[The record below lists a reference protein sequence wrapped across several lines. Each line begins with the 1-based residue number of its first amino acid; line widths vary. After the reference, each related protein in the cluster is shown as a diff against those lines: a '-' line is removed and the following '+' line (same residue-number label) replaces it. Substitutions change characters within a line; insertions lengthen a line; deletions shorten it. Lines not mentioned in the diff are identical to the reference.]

1 MTDIQR
7 RIVKHSVDD
16 VIRILENV
24 PVRRDMIP
32 EINAL
37 QAMNRASMAH
47 LSIERA
53 IKFLITEAGGSFLE
67 EHNLRDRYR
76 ELLQHDVASSEFLE
90 EAFEAAVHHF
100 RYNYNLTDLKHL
112 KNLERYLEITGS
124 DKVFQD
130 IRYWELKQL
139 TDEAVL
145 HHVCLPIHVELLY
158 ALSELLLPQDLPKQ
172 IVADRVEE
180 AVGQAMWQFQDLAYG
195 PGTPKERSVNAYIKW
210 RQGFNTWSEALAD
223 AVRKGFNLGD
233 DLMADITRNAYRTLI
248 SSSDLAVSYFAST
261 LDVLPKQPRDVIPCV
276 EWANPDE
283 KRIGAVKT
291 PAGTILGLI
300 ERSHD
305 KLWHITPLLGVNG
318 VSSKADNQTDA
329 RCYLAQLFTRYAFV
343 TVGGE
348 ERSLRIVGEG
358 YAFFVTNYDEI
369 IRQGQRTS
377 DQEIWTH
384 KLAFWGTDH
393 EIETNDAL
401 RVKVLSNR
409 SEGVVDK
416 FEGIVTRVEGHE
428 VYLSGSH
435 VIDFEGKDRH

>member
-16 VIRILENV
+16 VICILENV

-37 QAMNRASMAH
+37 QVMNRASMAH

-53 IKFLITEAGGSFLE
+53 IKFLITEAGGVFLE
-67 EHNLRDRYR
+67 EHDLRDRYR
-76 ELLQHDVASSEFLE
+76 ELLQHDPASSKFLE
-90 EAFEAAVHHF
+90 ESFEAAVHHF

-112 KNLERYLEITGS
+112 KNLERYLEVTGS
-124 DKVFQD
+124 AKIFQA

-145 HHVCLPIHVELLY
+145 RHLCLPIHVELLY

-180 AVGQAMWQFQDLAYG
+180 AVGRAMWQFQDLAYG
-195 PGTPKERSVNAYIKW
+195 PGTPKERSVNAYIEW

-261 LDVLPKQPRDVIPCV
+261 LDVLPKQPRDVMPCV

-283 KRIGAVKT
+283 QRIGAVKT

-305 KLWHITPLLGVNG
+305 NLWHITPLLGVNG
-318 VSSKADNQTDA
+318 VSSKATKRTDA
-329 RCYLAQLFTRYAFV
+329 QCYLAELLTRPAVV
-343 TVGGE
+343 TVAGKH
-348 ERSLRIVGEG
+348 RSMRLVGEA
-358 YAFFVTNYDEI
+358 YNFFVVNYDGI
-369 IRQGQRTS
+369 IRQGENADGS
-377 DQEIWTH
+377 EHWTH
-384 KLAFWGTDH
+384 KLAFWDADH
-393 EIETNDAL
+393 SIEVNQTI
-401 RVKVLSNR
+401 RVKVPSSR
-409 SEGVVDK
+409 IEGLVDL
-416 FEGIVTRVEGHE
+416 FEGTVTKVEGHE

-435 VIDFEGKDRH
+435 VVDKERKDSG